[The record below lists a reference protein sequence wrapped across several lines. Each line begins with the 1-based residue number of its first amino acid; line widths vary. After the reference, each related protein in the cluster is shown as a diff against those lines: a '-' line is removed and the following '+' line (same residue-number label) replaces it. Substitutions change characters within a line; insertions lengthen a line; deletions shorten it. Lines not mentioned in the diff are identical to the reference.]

1 MPPAVLIMLLALVGG
16 LVLLPW
22 KDPAARRRAPLLL
35 LLLLPPLLGAAL
47 GPMGFLRAPIDPDK
61 LKLLLTFWDVLV
73 GAAIAITVGLILI
86 TRIPRMRVAILLL
99 GVVTAIATLAV
110 AGANALIVAPGS

>member
-35 LLLLPPLLGAAL
+35 LLLPPLLGAAL
-47 GPMGFLRAPIDPDK
+47 GPMGFLRAPIDPDR

-99 GVVTAIATLAV
+99 GVVTAIATLAI